1 MFPPPGHSVKSPR
14 ATIVRVRRPSA
25 ATVLVVAC
33 ACLGAVL
40 RVWGIDFGLPTVI
53 AHPDESR
60 VARTSLDFL
69 GGNLNPGFF
78 NYPTLFMYLNGA
90 AYLAYC
96 SARVAA
102 GHFDSIRACA
112 ASWPAAYEPFFL
124 IPRLMSAAAGTA
136 AVVLAA
142 QAGARAAD
150 RTTGVVAA
158 LFTAVAFLHVRDS
171 HFGVTDVMM
180 TTLVLSAVVALMR
193 AHEKPSG
200 LRFAV
205 AGLVAGLAV
214 STKYNAI
221 LLAAPLLV
229 SAGLRWRDA
238 GNRRGID
245 WRVPVVVAMMAL
257 AFVAGTP
264 YAVLDPAQFWRDV
277 TGEAVHLSAGH
288 GVFLGVGWIYHA
300 RVTLRYGLTLPLLLA
315 GVAGAVV
322 LAVRRPASAAL
333 LLAFPASYYVVAGR
347 GYTVFARYMIPV
359 VPFLCISA
367 AFLVTVVARA
377 LLRRVAPH
385 AATAAVAV
393 LAIPMAGPSFVKA
406 VRMDRVLARA
416 DTRGL
421 AAEWIASQ
429 VPASASILLTGSN
442 SGHPDLWR
450 RRAPPPWPIWRY
462 DESRD
467 GFLTPSG
474 FTTTWPDWIVV
485 QESPLVAYSSVP
497 DGVRAALTRYDLRQS
512 FIASSVSHVFDQ
524 QDAFYLPLDGFDRV
538 ARPGPNLYVY
548 EKRR

>member
-1 MFPPPGHSVKSPR
+1 
-14 ATIVRVRRPSA
+14 
-25 ATVLVVAC
+25 
-33 ACLGAVL
+33 VL
-40 RVWGIDFGLPTVI
+40 RVWGIDFGLPAVI

-112 ASWPAAYEPFFL
+112 ASWPVAYEAFFL
-124 IPRLMSAAAGTA
+124 IPRVMSAAAGTA
-136 AVVLAA
+136 AVVLAS

-150 RTTGVVAA
+150 RATGVIAA

-171 HFGVTDVMM
+171 HFGVTDVTM
-180 TTLVLSAVVALMR
+180 TTLVLAAVVALMR

-200 LRFAV
+200 LRFAM

-214 STKYNAI
+214 STKYNA
-221 LLAAPLLV
+221 LLLGAPLLV
-229 SAGLRWRDA
+229 SAGLCWRDA
-238 GNRRGID
+238 RRRID
-245 WRVPVVVAMMAL
+245 WRVPVFVAMMGL

-264 YAVLDPAQFWRDV
+264 YAVLDPARFWRDV
-277 TGEAVHLSAGH
+277 TGEAAHLSSGH
-288 GVFLGVGWIYHA
+288 AVFLGVGWIYHA

-315 GVAGAVV
+315 GVAGAIL

-359 VPFLCISA
+359 VPFLCITA
-367 AFLVTVVARA
+367 AFLVTFVARA
-377 LLRRVAPH
+377 VLRRVGRH
-385 AATAAVAV
+385 AMTAAVAI
-393 LAIPMAGPSFVKA
+393 LAIAMAGPSFVKA

-421 AAEWIASQ
+421 AAEWIAAQ
-429 VPASASILLTGSN
+429 VPVGASILLTGSKV
-442 SGHPDLWR
+442 GHPDLWR
-450 RRAPPPWPIWRY
+450 RRAPPPWAIWRY
-462 DESRD
+462 DESRR
-467 GFLTPSG
+467 GFLIPSG

-497 DGVRAALTRYDLRQS
+497 DSVRAALTRYDLRQS
-512 FIASSVSHVFDQ
+512 FIASSAPHVFDQ
-524 QDAFYLPLDGFDRV
+524 QDAFYLPLDGFDGV
-538 ARPGPNLYVY
+538 ARPGPNLYMY